1 MSSTPRARLY
11 TTPWCGYCRSAVRLL
26 EQEGV
31 SFVEHDV
38 AADPALRRQ
47 VAAETGWRTVPMVFV
62 DDVFVGGYTELA
74 ALRSRGG
81 LGGGEG

>member
-31 SFVEHDV
+31 SFIEHDV
-38 AADPALRRQ
+38 SSEPALRQR
-47 VAAETGWRTVPMVFV
+47 VAAETGWRTVPMIFL
-62 DDVFVGGYTELA
+62 DDAFVGGYTELA
-74 ALRSRGG
+74 ALRARGL
-81 LGGGEG
+81 LGISEG